1 MRIFSIVF
9 FLSLCG
15 LLNVKAQ
22 EETVV
27 ISSRAGRS
35 TGVDVMPFR
44 SLQLESR
51 IEYDHGECEQ
61 VLLPGMM
68 LRYGITKLAEIWVE
82 YTGFYGNESDVFA
95 YQVNPLMVGTKVRI
109 ANPHGWIPETSLQT
123 SLSIPLVQG
132 EEHAYPAIVLAE
144 HRI

>member
-1 MRIFSIVF
+1 MPAANQSLFQMRILNIVF
-9 FLSLCG
+9 LLSLCG

-95 YQVNPLMVGTKVRI
+95 YQVNPIALRVG
-109 ANPHGWIPETSLQT
+109 N
-123 SLSIPLVQG
+123 
-132 EEHAYPAIVLAE
+132 
-144 HRI
+144 HRIGGFLEAGLGYKGFLTAGVSLRF